1 MFVELIKMD
10 LETLPSILMHTVLDE
25 FIFCI

>member
-1 MFVELIKMD
+1 MFMELIKVD
-10 LETLPSILMHTVLDE
+10 LETLPSILMHTVLGE

>member
-1 MFVELIKMD
+1 MFVELIKVD
-10 LETLPSILMHTVLDE
+10 LETLPSILMHTVLGE